1 MSNRHDKYLSRVDL
15 VKNQVERQRLKEQEY
30 SAAKRK
36 KLQQQ
41 NKLLYERQQLIASAE
56 LAARVA
62 ASNASG
68 GDESSVDPDA
78 QAFVTNA
85 GIVDQVEA
93 DAVNN
98 LVIGLKA
105 DGLWSKM
112 KAIYP
117 FVGSSASSQK
127 FNLKDPRDLDV
138 AYRLVFNGGWTFS
151 SNGALPNGTN
161 GYADTKLI
169 PSINWTKFN
178 HHFSLYSR
186 TNNKRDVFNGA
197 RNLGNYQAEVILL
210 RSTDSPNGKFYYWSY
225 GWGQSSVYIDST
237 DSTGLFL
244 ATNRSASDREVYRNG
259 NSIATNTYDM
269 TPYLAVTFSMLLAS
283 NNLNGSASGY
293 DNKELAFSSLGD
305 GLTDTEASNL
315 YTRVQAFNTT
325 LNRQV

>member
-259 NSIATNTYDM
+259 NSIATNT
-269 TPYLAVTFSMLLAS
+269 
-283 NNLNGSASGY
+283 
-293 DNKELAFSSLGD
+293 
-305 GLTDTEASNL
+305 
-315 YTRVQAFNTT
+315 
-325 LNRQV
+325 